1 MINTEVTTITQIKQF
16 DYSNDRLIIADMD
29 NREKSYI
36 FLLAS
41 KINELVDLLNA
52 EVGKRKNLERTL
64 SAKIEAA
71 EKQAAKEIKDSK

>member
-1 MINTEVTTITQIKQF
+1 MIKTEVTTITPIKQF

-36 FLLAS
+36 FMLAS

>member
-1 MINTEVTTITQIKQF
+1 MLKTEVTTITPIKQF

-29 NREKSYI
+29 NRDKSYI

-52 EVGKRKNLERTL
+52 EVGKRKNLERNL
-64 SAKIEAA
+64 SDKIEVA
-71 EKQAAKEIKDSK
+71 EKKAAKEIKDSK